1 MEIDHSK
8 KQRRKNQAA
17 ALAARLS
24 MALFENPV
32 IQTEEE
38 KEAYS
43 LFLLLSSDD
52 SAIKQE
58 NKVLQQKVSLLE
70 SLRAQLIKQSHSV

>member
-1 MEIDHSK
+1 
-8 KQRRKNQAA
+8 
-17 ALAARLS
+17 